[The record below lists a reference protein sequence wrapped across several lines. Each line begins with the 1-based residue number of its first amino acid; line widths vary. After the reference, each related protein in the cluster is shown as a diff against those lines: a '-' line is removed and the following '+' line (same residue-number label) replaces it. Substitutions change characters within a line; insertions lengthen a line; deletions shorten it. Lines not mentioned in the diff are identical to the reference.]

1 MQRDR
6 SAIVSGVVRC
16 ASDHDVANARVFRQN
31 MNIQTL
37 HIAVVI
43 TVATTSD
50 AGDNV
55 VGEVS
60 SSKVSGEPGTISI
73 YIFELE
79 NRSVTQRD
87 CIVVSVNID
96 DCFTCNRCKK
106 APRLNRREPIG
117 GGMNCA
123 IHYDIVFCSSLK
135 ITIPICGEVSTMP
148 ISAESQLVKNRRIA
162 QTRQETAQRRQFQA
176 AKTYQLKIV
185 SNKLSV
191 KQKSV
196 LDQAFLQAKWFTND
210 VINHL
215 ETGKL
220 NDYVSSTKSV
230 KVRLGSHSDEY
241 EERKL
246 THLSSKVKQAIVSRV
261 GDSLSAPKT
270 LKSNGRK
277 VGGLR
282 YVKEVDSLPL
292 NQYGN
297 THRIINDTT
306 MHIVKIGRVKV
317 RGLRQIPQ
325 DAEFA
330 TATLNRKPD
339 GYYVHL
345 TVFIPVTLDL
355 SWETR
360 PDIGID
366 LGIKDTLIT
375 STGEKYRV
383 RVEVSSRLKGLQ
395 RKLARQQ
402 KGSRNYSK
410 TVQSIRREY
419 QKISNIKNDQAN
431 KIVHEL
437 LSNSGIVFMQDEM
450 VHNWHSGLFDKHV
463 QVSILGRLKARL
475 VNHPRVCVVDKRCA
489 TTQLCPECGKL
500 NKHSL
505 DKRVYRC
512 SCGYSEDRDV
522 HSARNM
528 LVFGMDEHN
537 VVKSPG
543 VGRASTPVERKAS
556 AVGSSDSMASC
567 CDEAGNRH
575 PQPV

>member
-1 MQRDR
+1 
-6 SAIVSGVVRC
+6 
-16 ASDHDVANARVFRQN
+16 
-31 MNIQTL
+31 
-37 HIAVVI
+37 
-43 TVATTSD
+43 
-50 AGDNV
+50 
-55 VGEVS
+55 
-60 SSKVSGEPGTISI
+60 
-73 YIFELE
+73 
-79 NRSVTQRD
+79 
-87 CIVVSVNID
+87 
-96 DCFTCNRCKK
+96 
-106 APRLNRREPIG
+106 
-117 GGMNCA
+117 
-123 IHYDIVFCSSLK
+123 
-135 ITIPICGEVSTMP
+135 MP
-148 ISAESQLVKNRRIA
+148 ISAESRLAKNRKIA
-162 QTRQETAQRRQFQA
+162 QTRQTTAQRRQLQA

-185 SNKLSV
+185 TNKLST
-191 KQKSV
+191 KQEQA
-196 LDQAFLQAKWFTND
+196 LNQAFLQAKWFTND

-215 ETGKL
+215 EDGKL
-220 NDYVSSTKSV
+220 SEYVSSIKEV
-230 KVRLGSHSDEY
+230 DVRLGSDSDEY
-241 EERKL
+241 ETRKL

-261 GDSLSAPKT
+261 GDSLSALKT

-282 YVKEVDSLPL
+282 YAKEVNSLPL

-297 THRIINDTT
+297 THRVINDTT

-317 RGLRQIPQ
+317 RGLQQIPQ

-360 PDIGID
+360 PDVGID

-383 RVEVSSRLKGLQ
+383 RVEVPSRLKGLQ

-410 TVQSIRREY
+410 TVQSIHREH

-450 VHNWHSGLFDKHV
+450 IHNWHSGWFGKHV

-475 VNHPRVCVVDKRCA
+475 VNHPRVCVINKSCA
-489 TTQLCPECGKL
+489 TTQLCPECGAL
-500 NKHSL
+500 NKHTL
-505 DKRVYRC
+505 DKRIYHC
-512 SCGYSEDRDV
+512 SCGYCENRDV
-522 HSARNM
+522 HSAKNM
-528 LVFGMDEHN
+528 LIFGMDEHN
-537 VVKSPG
+537 SVKSPG
-543 VGRASTPVERKAS
+543 VERASTPVERKAS
-556 AVGSSDSMASC
+556 TTEPSWPVASFC
-567 CDEAGNRH
+567 GEARNHH
-575 PQPV
+575 PQPALRR